1 MAAIIESRFAT
12 GTCSAWCTSCRTVL
26 FAMTAISETETIQYT
41 RELRNILP
49 DGGEQL
55 ESKEE
60 IYCTVQGVTPLNCAC
75 TVGRIKIK
83 IGNIAGVGVRST
95 TLAYSLRADLQLYAP
110 RPADINSDLKKDGP
124 TEAQLAGMTLAEI
137 VIQFQ
142 KSHTQ
147 MSLIK
152 KKF

>member
-1 MAAIIESRFAT
+1 
-12 GTCSAWCTSCRTVL
+12 
-26 FAMTAISETETIQYT
+26 MTAISETETIQYT

-95 TLAYSLRADLQLYAP
+95 TLAYSLRAGCRLTVVCTAARGYKFGFKKRWPHRSAARWHDTGRDRHPVSKITYA
-110 RPADINSDLKKDGP
+110 DESD
-124 TEAQLAGMTLAEI
+124 
-137 VIQFQ
+137 
-142 KSHTQ
+142 
-147 MSLIK
+147 K
-152 KKF
+152 KKI